1 VKKAKKT
8 ASEKRFEPS
17 DSLKRFIPP
26 LFEIGKINPPT
37 VYTTRRNAVYGGRR
51 DEREQEQEQDKDK
64 RQAALTHP
72 Q

>member
-1 VKKAKKT
+1 VKKTKK
-8 ASEKRFEPS
+8 ASSERRFEPS

-37 VYTTRRNAVYGGRR
+37 VYTTRRNAVYGEKRN
-51 DEREQEQEQDKDK
+51 EKEQEDKDK
-64 RQAALTHP
+64 QRAALA